1 MRSKVR
7 LKTGENHATIRVSRI
22 CRKMGTQ
29 DQRLRAAKGRIRAQP
44 AWREKVAEIEA
55 LLKQKVEELAAMP
68 EDVELANAEPD
79 DLPSILKLRPSG
91 SRRIWSSVGD
101 DFRDRLEGSWLG
113 RCAGC
118 TLGSIVEG
126 WSVERMEKWAAY
138 LGDEYPLVD
147 YWSQAEQPHNHKYET
162 SLREDFTPSK
172 MDGVPTDDDLNYT
185 LLGLMILEQYG
196 TDFSTDELGEAWVK
210 YLPFAFTAEGIALDN
225 LRKGVPPMQAAEVD
239 NCFLNWIGAD
249 IRSDP
254 WGYAAP
260 GWPEKAAEFAF
271 RDAYVSH
278 RRNGIYAAMYF
289 SAAIAAA
296 FAVNDPVEALQIGLE
311 EIPADCYLAREIRWA
326 LEVAGDI
333 NNFRE
338 ARAAVNERYAGMHKV
353 HTINNAVLTIWG
365 LSVGGEDYTKVIG
378 ETVAMGLDNDC
389 TAATAGSIW
398 GAVYGKSA
406 IPKHWY
412 KNFNNKVHT
421 FLYHQ
426 SPFAIDDVMDRFVAL
441 AERVLAG

>member
-1 MRSKVR
+1 MRLFEYPDKV
-7 LKTGENHATIRVSRI
+7 
-22 CRKMGTQ
+22 
-29 DQRLRAAKGRIRAQP
+29 AAWERMINAYAQQKVEFG
-44 AWREKVAEIEA
+44 ASGVAEKVAEIEA
-55 LLKQKVEELAAMP
+55 LLKQKVAELDA
-68 EDVELANAEPD
+68 LANDAALAKAEPD
-79 DLPSILKLRPSG
+79 DLETIRSLRPEG
-91 SRRIWSSVGD
+91 SRRIWTSLSE
-101 DFRDRLEGSWLG
+101 DFPERLEGSWLG

-126 WSVERMEKWAAY
+126 WTVERMEQWAEY

-147 YWSQAEQPHNHKYET
+147 YWSQAEQPHNRKYQT
-162 SLREDFTPSK
+162 SLREDFTPAK

-185 LLGLMILEQYG
+185 LLGLMILEEYG
-196 TDFSTDELGEAWVK
+196 TDFTTDELGEAWIK

-225 LRKGVPPMQAAEVD
+225 LRKGIPPMQAAEVD

-260 GWPEKAAEFAF
+260 GWPEKAAEFAY

-278 RRNGIYAAMYF
+278 RRNGIYAAMFF
-289 SAAIAAA
+289 SAAISAA

-311 EIPADCYLAREIRWA
+311 EIPADCLLAREVRWA
-326 LEVAGDI
+326 LDMAPSIANYRDAAAAIEERYPQMGGAHAI
-333 NNFRE
+333 NN
-338 ARAAVNERYAGMHKV
+338 
-353 HTINNAVLTIWG
+353 TVLTVWG
-365 LSVGGEDYTKVIG
+365 LTVGGDDYTKVIG
-378 ETVAMGLDNDC
+378 ETVAMGKDNDC

-426 SPFAIDDVMDRFVAL
+426 STFAIDDVLDRFVVQ
-441 AERVLAG
+441 AEKVMAGD